1 MLRIIHSS
9 PTHLILKDSRH
20 WGTFFASLFTLIS
33 MMALLIFTSQI
44 ASTLHIRYERDGLLW
59 MMVMVIFWGLIGGLV
74 ILGALATR
82 HLSYGIH
89 CEFDRHHET
98 LVIRRIGIFRPVE
111 IRHSIYA
118 VAHVDTQHNPEIG
131 MYGLFL
137 VMKNGDRTPLA
148 SFYMVDEAEMKA
160 VINEIRTFLR
170 Q

>member
-1 MLRIIHSS
+1 MLRIIHTSS
-9 PTHLILKDSRH
+9 TRLILKDQRR

-33 MMALLIFTSQI
+33 IMAFILFISQI
-44 ASTLHIRYERDGLLW
+44 ASILSSRYERDGLLW
-59 MMVMVIFWGLIGGLV
+59 MMVMLIFLGLIGGLV
-74 ILGALATR
+74 IGGILATR
-82 HLSYGIH
+82 HLSYGVH
-89 CEFDRHHET
+89 CEFDRHAET
-98 LVIRRIGIFRPVE
+98 LVIRRIGIFHPIE

-118 VAHVDTQHNPEIG
+118 VGQVEAQHNPEIG

-137 VMKNGDRTPLA
+137 VMKNGERTPLA